1 MRGWS
6 DQKADMKLSIVIP
19 TRNRAVK
26 LERTLRSLAV
36 QTVPPNAYEVV
47 VVDNGSSDGTAELL
61 PRYGRNFPNWQGLRE
76 AQPGAA
82 AARNRGV
89 LASRGEVVV
98 FLDDDVIATS
108 DLLQEHLNAQAA
120 HRGSAVLG
128 YVRNGWNETG
138 SAFYWVL
145 SHKELMH
152 SFRFSDPSDVS
163 FVHFYSCNVSIPRAA
178 LLRVGLFDEG
188 FTGAAFEDIDLGYRL
203 RRSGCRLI
211 FNSNATVTHEPV
223 LSLDGFR
230 HKRFNAGSGL
240 HRLITKHPELQAM
253 LVPSAPLRVL
263 RSKLGRLTAVLGRTF
278 ERPVPLRRLLLPV
291 LGQACW
297 FHLEHHFW
305 AGFNETARL

>member
-1 MRGWS
+1 MN
-6 DQKADMKLSIVIP
+6 LSVVIP
-19 TRNRAVK
+19 TLNRTAK
-26 LERTLRSLAV
+26 LERTLRSLAA
-36 QTVPPNAYEVV
+36 QTIPPDAYEVLV
-47 VVDNGSSDGTAELL
+47 IDNGSSDGTAELVL
-61 PRYGRNFPNWQGLRE
+61 SYGRNFTNWQGLTE

-89 LASRGEVVV
+89 LASRGEVVL
-98 FLDDDVIATS
+98 FLDDDVIAAS
-108 DLLQEHLNAQAA
+108 DLLQEHLNTQAA
-120 HRGSAVLG
+120 HPGSAVLG

-145 SHKELMH
+145 SRKQLMH
-152 SFRFSDPSDVS
+152 SFRFSDPSDVP
-163 FVHFYSCNVSIPRAA
+163 FVNFYSCNVSIPRAA
-178 LLRVGLFDEG
+178 LLRVGLFDER

-211 FNSNATVTHEPV
+211 FNSKATVTHEPA

-230 HKRFNAGSGL
+230 HKRFNAGRAL

-253 LVPSAPLRVL
+253 LVPSASLRVL
-263 RSKLGRLTAVLGRTF
+263 RSELGRLTALLGGTF
-278 ERPVPLRRLLLPV
+278 ERPVPLRCLLLPV

-305 AGFNETARL
+305 AGYNETARW